1 MPDEGR
7 RTAHGPWG
15 STALVGVGETDYVRG
30 SELHVCDLILDASMA
45 AITDAG
51 LTPADIDGIIPPP
64 GFMST
69 EEIAANLGIPDVA
82 YHVSVLMGGASPTAS
97 LQTAAMAVEAGLA
110 DAVLVTLGWNGYSA
124 LRPKPDARP
133 NKRTMNLGTLGETVS
148 NFYAPYGRSEEHTS
162 ELQSLMRIS

>member
-64 GFMST
+64 VFMTPS
-69 EEIAANLGIPDVA
+69 EIAARPGTPDA
-82 YHVSVLMGGASPTAS
+82 PYHVPPLRGGAPPPPSP
-97 LQTAAMAVEAGLA
+97 
-110 DAVLVTLGWNGYSA
+110 
-124 LRPKPDARP
+124 PP
-133 NKRTMNLGTLGETVS
+133 
-148 NFYAPYGRSEEHTS
+148 
-162 ELQSLMRIS
+162 

>member
-69 EEIAANLGIPDVA
+69 EEIAANLGITDVA
-82 YHVSVLMGGASPTAS
+82 YHVSVLMGGASPTPS

-110 DAVLVTLGWNGYSA
+110 APALVPLGWTGDSA
-124 LRPKPDARP
+124 RQPTPPPPPP
-133 NKRTMNLGTLGETVS
+133 N
-148 NFYAPYGRSEEHTS
+148 
-162 ELQSLMRIS
+162 